1 MRTAPD
7 DWQQISAEFRATG
20 RYYELSAD
28 VTDSDGNQ
36 HAWTAS
42 HDIAMHFAKLRA
54 GMYREGRGTWFNARY
69 QIEKPSSYNLE
80 FDRQEPTWR
89 TPPPPAAFRD
99 ELHFFPRT
107 EDNVPEWLMRKL
119 SGLPPERPGRRFR
132 LARIFDGTAP
142 NGRPS
147 VNRPQVADD
156 DRDRLLEYLDHSVMA
171 LPERGHDVDRL
182 SADGRPVV
190 PVAFYT
196 DGVWVWPAA
205 VNYYLRRY
213 GVPPDPELVN
223 HARSNGFRPPEVD
236 DQTRAAAAA
245 TITGGR
251 PPGPPRPGGPAGPS
265 GPAGPGAPSAPG
277 AAPTPNGQAG
287 PGAPGRQGPPVGPP
301 VPAVAGLGGPGAT
314 DLGNSPTTALGA
326 PAAAQQRSPVAVA
339 QPEDTNGSGAH
350 SVAEPDIDEVADV
363 EEPVATPAPPVAPP
377 VQPVP
382 VAQQV
387 RAGSQQERTL
397 NLLNQRLAELRVPD
411 HTYRIGEPAPQ
422 TWYLEQVDEGWQVG
436 WFDGEFS
443 SPMLFEE
450 VADASAFLLGKLL
463 LGVPAESALQDSA
476 PPLGA
481 HQQVPVVDERDE
493 PHDTEPTDEDTQQRE
508 PALDMAPGAIERQPE
523 IHDHDRL
530 DEDVAVL
537 EPVSEPGLPPV
548 SAMQP
553 MPGGPHNGIPS
564 GPPNS
569 GLPERGMPNG
579 GLPERGLPER
589 GLPERG
595 LPDRGVPERGL
606 PERGLPER
614 GLPERGLPER
624 GLPEHGL
631 PEHGLPERGMPSG
644 GLPERGLP
652 DHGMPDRGLPE
663 RGLPDHGMPDRGLPE
678 RGLPDHGMPD
688 RGLPERG
695 LPDHGMPDRGLP
707 EHGLPDHGMP
717 DRGLPER
724 GLPDHGMPDRGLPE
738 RGLPEHGMPDRGMT
752 ERGLPEHGMPERGM
766 PDRGMAERGMPERGM
781 SDRGIPVG
789 GMPVG
794 GLPNG
799 GMSPGGLPNG
809 NGMESPGD
817 VQPEPPVN
825 NRVPEA
831 ATPPPPGDWPIQP
844 MNGEPPLTLFRGKRL
859 LELQPGTELDRFG
872 TPEGN
877 LTYVAGTPFEQR
889 SLVPDWVHR
898 PYHVYRVLRPVQALT
913 GGAIPWFDQPGGG
926 TAYLLPRAVDEMLGA
941 GELMEI
947 EQVEP
952 PVS

>member
-1 MRTAPD
+1 LSPTDQDALVKQIGLALMRTAPD

-28 VTDSDGNQ
+28 VTDSDGSH

-147 VNRPQVADD
+147 VNRPQVPDD
-156 DRDRLLEYLDHSVMA
+156 DRDRLLEYLDHSALA

-190 PVAFYT
+190 PVAFHT

-236 DQTRAAAAA
+236 DQTRAAAAT

-251 PPGPPRPGGPAGPS
+251 PPGPPRPGGPAGP
-265 GPAGPGAPSAPG
+265 GAPSAPG
-277 AAPTPNGQAG
+277 VPAPNGMAG
-287 PGAPGRQGPPVGPP
+287 PGPNGPGRQVPP
-301 VPAVAGLGGPGAT
+301 VPAAGLGGPGGT
-314 DLGNSPTTALGA
+314 DLSNSPTTALGA
-326 PAAAQQRSPVAVA
+326 PGAAAQRSPVAVA
-339 QPEDTNGSGAH
+339 EDAVGNGAH
-350 SVAEPDIDEVADV
+350 SVAEPVAAEADEV
-363 EEPVATPAPPVAPP
+363 EEAAAIPVTPTPAPLAPPAAPPVAPAAAP
-377 VQPVP
+377 
-382 VAQQV
+382 QQS

-397 NLLNQRLAELRVPD
+397 NLLNQRLGELRVPD

-463 LGVPAESALQDSA
+463 LGVPAESALADTA
-476 PPLGA
+476 PPLAA
-481 HQQVPVVDERDE
+481 HQHPPVEAPDES
-493 PHDTEPTDEDTQQRE
+493 DEDTQQRE
-508 PALDMAPGAIERQPE
+508 PALDRAPEAVEATTDDLHEDDLATPE
-523 IHDHDRL
+523 PTAESDM
-530 DEDVAVL
+530 
-537 EPVSEPGLPPV
+537 PPMPAMPAM
-548 SAMQP
+548 SAMSMPP
-553 MPGGPHNGIPS
+553 MPQRQAGQQNGIP
-564 GPPNS
+564 GGMPERGMPDRGLAEH
-569 GLPERGMPNG
+569 GLPERGMPDRG
-579 GLPERGLPER
+579 MPEHGLPERGMAEHGLPERGLPDRGMPEHGLPDRGMADRGLPER

-595 LPDRGVPERGL
+595 MA
-606 PERGLPER
+606 
-614 GLPERGLPER
+614 
-624 GLPEHGL
+624 EH
-631 PEHGLPERGMPSG
+631 

-652 DHGMPDRGLPE
+652 DRGLADHGLGDHGLGDLGLPDRGLPE
-663 RGLPDHGMPDRGLPE
+663 RGGLPERPMPDRGA
-678 RGLPDHGMPD
+678 PD
-688 RGLPERG
+688 RGTP
-695 LPDHGMPDRGLP
+695 
-707 EHGLPDHGMP
+707 
-717 DRGLPER
+717 
-724 GLPDHGMPDRGLPE
+724 
-738 RGLPEHGMPDRGMT
+738 
-752 ERGLPEHGMPERGM
+752 
-766 PDRGMAERGMPERGM
+766 
-781 SDRGIPVG
+781 DRGIPMG
-789 GMPVG
+789 GMPNNAMPNGGMPNSGMPNNVMPNSAMPNNAMPNG

-799 GMSPGGLPNG
+799 GMPNGGMPNGGPANGGLPNG
-809 NGMESPGD
+809 GGMEPPVD
-817 VQPEPPVN
+817 VPAEQPVN

-831 ATPPPPGDWPIQP
+831 AAPPPGDWPIQP

-859 LELQPGTELDRFG
+859 LELQPGTEVDRFG

-889 SLVPDWVHR
+889 SLVPDWVRR

-926 TAYLLPRAVDEMLGA
+926 TAYLLPRAVEEMVGT
-941 GELMEI
+941 GELVE
-947 EQVEP
+947 VEP
-952 PVS
+952 AEPPAG